1 MEAYIDIIMPTND
14 YWKKKFDEWYS
25 SKVSEFANTAEIW
38 SRQSEFFRDFWNK
51 KILDSNYEITH
62 NDIEEIIRILDTNAR
77 GNSRAIAVASL
88 YLRQN
93 MQEDLLRNIK
103 NDPEKIRILNKFFLA
118 NDYTEKIKAIDELF
132 IYERNTRGL
141 TLTTVNGVF
150 LNAMAYAYDPDNHI
164 NIVSLEREKA
174 AIEALNIPTD
184 LDFDNDSYGK
194 RLVLSNK
201 ILLDFFRGIGVIEH
215 TYVIASFI
223 WHILKEGITSG
234 NVEIASPTTFALEK
248 LLEEFLV
255 TNWEKI
261 PKFRNYEI
269 FTKDG
274 EIVGRQYNTGEG
286 RIDILATEKNT
297 GNFIVIELK
306 RDQTSDAVAGQI
318 LRYMNWVKRNLAGGK
333 GVKGIVI
340 AGGIDNKLKLSLV
353 DRDDVLLMRYEID
366 FKLHDELI
374 S

>member
-1 MEAYIDIIMPTND
+1 M
-14 YWKKKFDEWYS
+14 
-25 SKVSEFANTAEIW
+25 
-38 SRQSEFFRDFWNK
+38 
-51 KILDSNYEITH
+51 
-62 NDIEEIIRILDTNAR
+62 
-77 GNSRAIAVASL
+77 
-88 YLRQN
+88 
-93 MQEDLLRNIK
+93 
-103 NDPEKIRILNKFFLA
+103 
-118 NDYTEKIKAIDELF
+118 
-132 IYERNTRGL
+132 
-141 TLTTVNGVF
+141 
-150 LNAMAYAYDPDNHI
+150 
-164 NIVSLEREKA
+164 
-174 AIEALNIPTD
+174 
-184 LDFDNDSYGK
+184 
-194 RLVLSNK
+194 VLSNK

-255 TNWEKI
+255 TNWENI
-261 PKFRNYEI
+261 PIFRNYEI

-286 RIDILATEKNT
+286 RIDILASEKNT

-318 LRYMNWVKRNLAGGK
+318 LRYMNWVKRNLADGK

-340 AGGIDNKLKLSLV
+340 AGGIDNKLKLSLA
-353 DRDDVLLMRYEID
+353 DRKDVQLMRYEID

>member
-1 MEAYIDIIMPTND
+1 MPRND

-25 SKVSEFANTAEIW
+25 SKVSEFANTAEVW

-51 KILDSNYEITH
+51 KILDSNYEITN
-62 NDIEEIIRILDTNAR
+62 NDIEEIVRILDTNAR

-103 NDPEKIRILNKFFLA
+103 NDHEKIRILNKFFLA

-132 IYERNTRGL
+132 IYERDTSGL

-201 ILLDFFRGIGVIEH
+201 ILLDFFRGIEVIEH

-286 RIDILATEKNT
+286 RIDILASEKNT

-340 AGGIDNKLKLSLV
+340 AGGIDNKLKLSLA
-353 DRDDVLLMRYEID
+353 DRKDVQLKRYEID